1 MSARETAEAPA
12 VMPLSA
18 GPVKRKAPP
27 KAPHAL
33 DIETGRA
40 ASVEQVARLAALRA
54 SHAGLEGSE
63 LIAAM
68 IHEFKGKLA
77 VVSSFGSESAVLLH
91 MLAQTDP
98 TVPIIFLNTGKLFGE
113 TLRYRDRLQDM
124 LGLTD
129 LRVIGPHPAD
139 VKRLDSEGTLWSRDP
154 DKCCALRKVW
164 PLQRALEPFE
174 AQMTGRKRFQT
185 AARSNIQT
193 LELADGRFRI
203 NPLANFGRE
212 EIEAYRQA
220 HNLPAHPLVADG
232 YLSIGC
238 MPCTDRVR
246 DGEDYRSGRWAGT
259 DKEECG
265 IHDPSLV
272 DGEGI

>member
-1 MSARETAEAPA
+1 MVVMSASDSAEALQ
-12 VMPLSA
+12 VMPL
-18 GPVKRKAPP
+18 KRKAPP
-27 KAPHAL
+27 KAPRAL

-40 ASVEQVARLAALRA
+40 ASAADMARLIQLRETY
-54 SHAGLEGSE
+54 AGLEGTD

-68 IHEFKGKLA
+68 NQEFKGKLA

-91 MLAQTDP
+91 MLAQVDP
-98 TVPIIFLNTGKLFGE
+98 TVPVIFLNTGKLFGE
-113 TLRYRDRLQDM
+113 TLRYRDRLQDV

-129 LRVIGPHPAD
+129 LRSLSPHPAD
-139 VKRLDSEGTLWSRDP
+139 VKRLDPDGTLWSRDP

-164 PLQRALEPFE
+164 PLQRALEPFT

-185 AARSNIQT
+185 AARQAIET
-193 LELADGRFRI
+193 IELADGRFRI

-212 EIEAYRQA
+212 ALDAYVEA
-220 HNLPAHPLVADG
+220 HNLPRHPLVADG

-238 MPCTDRVR
+238 MPCTERVK
-246 DGEDYRSGRWAGT
+246 DGSDYRSGRWAGS

-265 IHDPSLV
+265 IHEPNLV

>member
-1 MSARETAEAPA
+1 MSDVAEAPA
-12 VMPLSA
+12 VSPL
-18 GPVKRKAPP
+18 KRKAPP
-27 KAPHAL
+27 RAPHAL

-40 ASVEQVARLAALRA
+40 ASPADIERLARLRETY
-54 SHAGLEGSE
+54 AGLEGSD

-68 IHEFKGKLA
+68 NREFKGKLA

-91 MLAQTDP
+91 MLAEVDP
-98 TVPIIFLNTGKLFGE
+98 TVPVIFLNTGKLFGE
-113 TLRYRDRLQDM
+113 TLRYRDRLQDL

-139 VKRLDSEGTLWSRDP
+139 VKRLDPEGTLWSRDP

-164 PLQRALEPFE
+164 PLQRALEPFA

-185 AARSNIQT
+185 AARHTIQT
-193 LELADGRFRI
+193 IELTDGRFRI

-212 EIEAYRQA
+212 ALDAYVEA
-220 HNLPAHPLVADG
+220 HNLPRHPLVADG

-238 MPCTDRVR
+238 MPCTERVR
-246 DGEDYRSGRWAGT
+246 DGADYRSGRWAGT
-259 DKEECG
+259 EKEECG
-265 IHDPSLV
+265 IHEQTLV

>member
-1 MSARETAEAPA
+1 MSVSETAEAPA
-12 VMPLSA
+12 VTPLSA
-18 GPVKRKAPP
+18 VPVKRKAPP

-40 ASVEQVARLAALRA
+40 ASPAQEARLIQLREA
-54 SHAGLEGSE
+54 YPGLEGSD

-68 IHEFKGKLA
+68 NREFKGKLA

-91 MLAQTDP
+91 MLAQADP
-98 TVPIIFLNTGKLFGE
+98 TVPVIFLNTGKLFGE
-113 TLRYRDRLQDM
+113 TLRYRDRLQDL

-129 LRVIGPHPAD
+129 LRVIAPHPAD
-139 VKRLDSEGTLWSRDP
+139 VKRLDPEGTLWSRDP

-185 AARSNIQT
+185 AARSAIQT
-193 LELADGRFRI
+193 IELADGRFRI

-212 EIEAYRQA
+212 ELAAYIA
-220 HNLPAHPLVADG
+220 AYNLPQHPLVADG

-238 MPCTDRVR
+238 MPCTERVKQ
-246 DGEDYRSGRWAGT
+246 GEDYRSGRWAGI

-265 IHDPSLV
+265 IHEPTLE